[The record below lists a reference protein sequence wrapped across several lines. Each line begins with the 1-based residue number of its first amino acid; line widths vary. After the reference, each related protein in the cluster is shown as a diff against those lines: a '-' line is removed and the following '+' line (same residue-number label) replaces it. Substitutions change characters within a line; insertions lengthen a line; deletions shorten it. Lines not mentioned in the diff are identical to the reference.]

1 VEIDVQVEAARNLA
15 IVRWVRRRMGVV
27 GAAIGVVGA
36 ELVAVTLDLLFP
48 SRDHGGFGLGTL
60 VVLVIVGLPT
70 GSVLGAFAASR
81 SRSAV
86 VSASIA
92 ATLASGPLTGFV
104 IGASAAV
111 NARPVGEMLNAFMS
125 LSLMGAFGSL
135 VLSPVLVP
143 FGVMTGYVLDFA
155 RRRLTNRAER
165 HLTRRADA
173 RSIAAEFE

>member
-1 VEIDVQVEAARNLA
+1 
-15 IVRWVRRRMGVV
+15 MGVV
-27 GAAIGVVGA
+27 GAATGVVGA
-36 ELVAVTLDLLFP
+36 EVVAVTLDLLFP
-48 SRDHGGFGLGTL
+48 SRDPGGFGLETL
-60 VVLVIVGLPT
+60 VALVIVGLPL
-70 GSVLGAFAASR
+70 GSLLGAFAASR

-104 IGASAAV
+104 LGVSGV
-111 NARPVGEMLNAFMS
+111 VDGRPVGEMLDAFLF

-135 VLSPVLVP
+135 VLSPILVP

-155 RRRLTNRAER
+155 RRRLTSRAER
-165 HLTRRADA
+165 HLTRGADA